1 MQHLATLHNLSA
13 LHLQETGLT
22 LGAGELLLLGDGCR
36 RLHTLEAAFDLRAV
50 PLPPWAAAG
59 VPPSRL
65 FDAKVGFDATLAS
78 KQLQR
83 IVAMSLSATAEV
95 LDYDRPA
102 QHVATG
108 TSSSG
113 SSSSCGGGWPRLR
126 KLVLNG
132 VSVTD
137 FEKLITGFSSLTSL
151 LLQNMGPNGTHMLLN
166 LTQRAP
172 QQLQQLTLSAAG
184 AWSLLA
190 CKGLRFLPPLKSVT
204 FSELS
209 LNLEQSQALLQ
220 SLLHHACSLESLVLH
235 KYSWLTDE
243 ALIDT
248 VGRLTHL
255 RRLELSQ
262 CDNVTAAGLV
272 ALAGHVPLLAQLVV
286 RECRG
291 VGAGAARQWERA
303 VAAAAALEPAGPR
316 APKQDVLI
324 EPCAAK
330 GE

>member
-1 MQHLATLHNLSA
+1 MQHLATLHSLSA

-22 LGAGELLLLGDGCR
+22 LGAGELLLLGGGCW

-50 PLPPWAAAG
+50 PLPPWAAANRPAAAG
-59 VPPSRL
+59 APSSRL
-65 FDAKVGFDATLAS
+65 FDATLAT
-78 KQLQR
+78 KQLHR
-83 IVAMSLSATAEV
+83 IVAMSLSSAAALGDART
-95 LDYDRPA
+95 A

-108 TSSSG
+108 TSS

-132 VSVTD
+132 VSVSD
-137 FEKLITGFSSLTSL
+137 FEKLISGFSSLTSL

-166 LTQRAP
+166 LTQHAP

-190 CKGLRFLPPLKSVT
+190 CSGLRFLPPLKSVT

-209 LNLEQSQALLQ
+209 LNLEQSHALLQ

-235 KYSWLTDE
+235 KYMWLTDD
-243 ALIDT
+243 ALLDT

-262 CDNVTAAGLV
+262 CDDVTAAGLV
-272 ALAGHVPLLAQLVV
+272 ALAGHVPLLTQLVV

-303 VAAAAALEPAGPR
+303 AAAAAALGPAGPR

-324 EPCAAK
+324 EPCAVQ